1 MTYDIC
7 IYKAGVWKCSS
18 HPGILPLLTDLLYIG
33 LCTNRKSMSVPPGAI
48 LGGLTILTSFVIS
61 PTVVTVPNTDWE
73 EATLLWLTIRMPTG
87 SRKSTVYQFLG
98 KLLHDIRIKA
108 GCKGM
113 LMYNFITVKQMCMF
127 ATPHVLQL
135 LLYNHISCAYTLDSD
150 PIWLFQDSTFE
161 KMGMHMAD
169 NGGRLVA
176 ASRAQT
182 KQGYAKYLGCQQVIT
197 EINRIR
203 WKEIKNRN

>member
-1 MTYDIC
+1 
-7 IYKAGVWKCSS
+7 
-18 HPGILPLLTDLLYIG
+18 
-33 LCTNRKSMSVPPGAI
+33 MSVPPGAI

-73 EATLLWLTIRMPTG
+73 EATLLWLTISMPTG
-87 SRKSTVYQFLG
+87 SRKSTVYQFLR

-113 LMYNFITVKQMCMF
+113 LIYNFITVKQMCMC
-127 ATPHVLQL
+127 AIPHVLQL

-169 NGGRLVA
+169 NGGRLLGMFDELSA
-176 ASRAQT
+176 FLTKIKLYSSRGLT
-182 KQGYAKYLGCQQVIT
+182 DSHELSMFLELYNGNSW
-197 EINRIR
+197 NRTTG
-203 WKEIKNRN
+203 

>member
-1 MTYDIC
+1 
-7 IYKAGVWKCSS
+7 
-18 HPGILPLLTDLLYIG
+18 
-33 LCTNRKSMSVPPGAI
+33 MSVPHGAI

-73 EATLLWLTIRMPTG
+73 EATLLWLTISMPTG
-87 SRKSTVYQFLG
+87 SRKSTVYQFLR

-113 LMYNFITVKQMCMF
+113 LMYNFITVKQMCMC
-127 ATPHVLQL
+127 AIPHVLQV
-135 LLYNHISCAYTLDSD
+135 LYNHISCACTLDSD

-169 NGGRLVA
+169 NGGRCLMNSQHFSQKLNCIAVVA
-176 ASRAQT
+176 SLILMSSQCFWSYIMET
-182 KQGYAKYLGCQQVIT
+182 HGTGQPVSVYILLTIMF
-197 EINRIR
+197 
-203 WKEIKNRN
+203 